1 MKVNVWRK
9 RCGLA
14 AFLAL
19 PAMALSL
26 LAQQTNSLVVSG
38 QQGQAS
44 VIQVQG
50 RNYVEVEGLARV
62 VSGTISFSGNQIVLT
77 ISGVGGN
84 AASGTAAAPAAPAS
98 APAPGF
104 SNEFKT
110 AGIEAMAEIR
120 EWHSALRTAIE
131 RGVPL
136 NVEWLTPYRAQ
147 AREAL
152 RLASVAINTDSDR
165 SVYPFVVNEFNNMS
179 TLTDKY
185 LQMTKNMTYID
196 PDSLKSDPVDQKIVT
211 CARSLASIATA
222 NQFVDDGS
230 CQ

>member
-1 MKVNVWRK
+1 MKVNLWRK
-9 RCGLA
+9 WCALA
-14 AFLAL
+14 TFLAL
-19 PAMALSL
+19 PAMAITL

-77 ISGVGGN
+77 ISGVRGN
-84 AASGTAAAPAAPAS
+84 AAPGTAAPSAAPAS
-98 APAPGF
+98 APGF

-120 EWHSALRTAIE
+120 EWHTALRTAIE

-136 NVEWLTPYRAQ
+136 NAEWLTPYRAQ

-179 TLTDKY
+179 ALTDKY

-211 CARSLASIATA
+211 CARSLASMATA

>member
-1 MKVNVWRK
+1 MKVNAWR
-9 RCGLA
+9 RWYA
-14 AFLAL
+14 IASFLAL
-19 PAMALSL
+19 PAMAITV
-26 LAQQTNSLVVSG
+26 LAQQSNSLVVSG
-38 QQGQAS
+38 QQGQAA

-50 RNYVEVEGLARV
+50 RNYVDVAGLARV

-77 ISGVGGN
+77 ISGSGGN
-84 AASGTAAAPAAPAS
+84 ATPASAAPAAAPAS
-98 APAPGF
+98 VPGF
-104 SNEFKT
+104 SSEFKT

-120 EWHSALRTAIE
+120 EWHTALKTAIE

-136 NVEWLTPYRAQ
+136 NAEWLNPYRAQ
-147 AREAL
+147 SREAL

-196 PDSLKSDPVDQKIVT
+196 PDSLKSDAVDQRIVT
-211 CARSLASIATA
+211 CARSLASMATA
-222 NQFVDDGS
+222 NQFMDDGS

>member
-1 MKVNVWRK
+1 ML
-9 RCGLA
+9 LA
-14 AFLAL
+14 TFLAL
-19 PAMALSL
+19 PAMAITL

-44 VIQVQG
+44 VIQVQE
-50 RNYVEVEGLARV
+50 RDYVEVEGLARV

-77 ISGVGGN
+77 ISGVRGN
-84 AASGTAAAPAAPAS
+84 AAPGTAAPSAAPAS
-98 APAPGF
+98 APGF

-120 EWHSALRTAIE
+120 EWHTALRTAIE

-136 NVEWLTPYRAQ
+136 NAEWLTPYRAQ

-179 TLTDKY
+179 ALTDKY

-211 CARSLASIATA
+211 CARSLASMATA

>member
-1 MKVNVWRK
+1 MKVNLWRK
-9 RCGLA
+9 WCALGT
-14 AFLAL
+14 FLAL
-19 PAMALSL
+19 PAMAITL

-84 AASGTAAAPAAPAS
+84 AALGTAAPSAAPAS
-98 APAPGF
+98 APGF
-104 SNEFKT
+104 SNVFKT

-120 EWHSALRTAIE
+120 EWHTALRTAIE

-136 NVEWLTPYRAQ
+136 NAEWLTPYRAQ

-185 LQMTKNMTYID
+185 LQMTKNMNYID
-196 PDSLKSDPVDQKIVT
+196 PDSLKSDQVDQKIVT
-211 CARSLASIATA
+211 CARSLASMATT

>member
-1 MKVNVWRK
+1 MKLNVWRK
-9 RCGLA
+9 WCALA
-14 AFLAL
+14 TVLTL
-19 PAMALSL
+19 PAMAITL
-26 LAQQTNSLVVSG
+26 LAQQTNSLVVTG
-38 QQGQAS
+38 QQGHAS

-62 VSGTISFSGNQIVLT
+62 VSGTISFNGNQIVLT

-84 AASGTAAAPAAPAS
+84 VASGTAAAPSAAPAS
-98 APAPGF
+98 APGF
-104 SNEFKT
+104 SSEFKN

-120 EWHSALRTAIE
+120 EWHTALRTAIE

-136 NVEWLTPYRAQ
+136 NAEWLAPYRAQ

-179 TLTDKY
+179 ALTDKY

-211 CARSLASIATA
+211 CARSLASMATA

>member
-1 MKVNVWRK
+1 M
-9 RCGLA
+9 

-19 PAMALSL
+19 PTMAITL

-38 QQGQAS
+38 QQGRAS

-50 RNYVEVEGLARV
+50 RNYVEVEGLARM

-84 AASGTAAAPAAPAS
+84 AASGAVAASAAPAS
-98 APAPGF
+98 APGF
-104 SNEFKT
+104 SSEFKT
-110 AGIEAMAEIR
+110 AGIEAMAEVR
-120 EWHSALRTAIE
+120 EWHTALKTAIE

-136 NVEWLTPYRAQ
+136 NAEWLTPYRAQ

-165 SVYPFVVNEFNNMS
+165 SVYPFVVNEFNNMGA
-179 TLTDKY
+179 LTDKY

-211 CARSLASIATA
+211 CARSLASMATA
-222 NQFVDDGS
+222 NQFVNDGS

>member
-9 RCGLA
+9 WCA
-14 AFLAL
+14 FAMFLAL
-19 PAMALSL
+19 PAMAITL
-26 LAQQTNSLVVSG
+26 LAQQTNSLVVTG

-50 RNYVEVEGLARV
+50 RNYVEVDGLARV
-62 VSGTISFSGNQIVLT
+62 VNGTISFNGNRIVLT

-84 AASGTAAAPAAPAS
+84 AAPGNAAAPAAPAS
-98 APAPGF
+98 TPGF

-120 EWHSALRTAIE
+120 EWHTALRTAIE

-136 NVEWLTPYRAQ
+136 NAEWLTPYRAQ

-165 SVYPFVVNEFNNMS
+165 SVYPFVVNEFNNMGA
-179 TLTDKY
+179 LTDKY

-196 PDSLKSDPVDQKIVT
+196 PDSLKSDSLDQKIVT
-211 CARSLASIATA
+211 CARSLASMATA